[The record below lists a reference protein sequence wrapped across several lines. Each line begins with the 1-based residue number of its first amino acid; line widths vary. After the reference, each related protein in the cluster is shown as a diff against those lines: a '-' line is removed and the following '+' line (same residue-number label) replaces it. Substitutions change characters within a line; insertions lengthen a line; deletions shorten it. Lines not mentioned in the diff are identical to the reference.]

1 MDVSVRELKAKL
13 SEMLD
18 RAERGELVRV
28 TDRGRP
34 KAVLGPLPGKLRLEE
49 GIAQGWVTPGS
60 GEPLPAVARVKPA
73 SQALSSEAA
82 LDEDRGR

>member
-13 SEMLD
+13 SEFLD

-34 KAVLGPLPGKLRLEE
+34 KAMLGPLPGKLRLEE
-49 GIAQGWVTPGS
+49 GIQQGWIAAGK
-60 GEPLPAVARVKPA
+60 GGPLAPVARVRTKG
-73 SQALSSEAA
+73 SLTSEAV

>member
-1 MDVSVRELKAKL
+1 MRELKAKL

-34 KAVLGPLPGKLRLEE
+34 KALLGPLPGKLRLQQ
-49 GIAQGWVTPGS
+49 GIEQGWITEGSGGPLPPIARVRTVPGS
-60 GEPLPAVARVKPA
+60 PTTDTILE
-73 SQALSSEAA
+73 
-82 LDEDRGR
+82 DDRGR